1 MVGVADRGKIAL
13 EDITVDFAVEPTAL
27 PNGIGF
33 GVRELV
39 TLYGNISESERV
51 RIERASNFCPVGQAL
66 NKGSMQVEDEVRWS
80 SGEIVSASPNPES
93 LQPLEG
99 DLAAIP
105 SGTAHAKYLL
115 DTKELDESGA
125 MAHEG
130 EAKVTVRYANLT
142 RSSGSIVLGGHSS
155 GGWVPGPFPLAHGG
169 WAAST
174 AATLSQL
181 LPGGNGG
188 PDSLKVELFM
198 KPIPGGRNEAQS
210 NAADGVLGNRPVVR
224 RITVPGTPQDIPLD
238 MVRAAVLRDPISI
251 AYLHGGILFD
261 HQVVVG

>member
-1 MVGVADRGKIAL
+1 
-13 EDITVDFAVEPTAL
+13 
-27 PNGIGF
+27 
-33 GVRELV
+33 
-39 TLYGNISESERV
+39 
-51 RIERASNFCPVGQAL
+51 
-66 NKGSMQVEDEVRWS
+66 MQVEYEVRWS
-80 SGEIVSASPNPES
+80 SGEVLSASPNPDS
-93 LQPLEG
+93 PQPLAG

-105 SGTAHAKYLL
+105 VGTVHAQYLL

-155 GGWVPGPFPLAHGG
+155 DGWVPGRFPLAHGG

-181 LPGGNGG
+181 LPMRPG
-188 PDSLKVELFM
+188 DSDALKVELFM

-210 NAADGVLGNRPVVR
+210 NATDGVISRRPVMR
-224 RITVPGTPQDIPLD
+224 RITVPGTPQDIPLN
-238 MVRAAVLRDPISI
+238 MVRVALLRDPISI
-251 AYLHGGILFD
+251 AYLHGGILLD
-261 HQVVVG
+261 HNVVVGSSQTGRNLTMGHGPTTLRCIS

>member
-1 MVGVADRGKIAL
+1 MDDIA
-13 EDITVDFAVEPTAL
+13 VDFEVEPTAL

-33 GVRELV
+33 RVNERV

-51 RIERASNFCPVGQAL
+51 RLERASNFCPVGQAL
-66 NKGSMQVEDEVRWS
+66 NKGSMQIEDEIRWS
-80 SGEIVSASPNPES
+80 SGEVAQTSPNPES
-93 LQPLEG
+93 IQPLEG

-105 SGTAHAKYLL
+105 AGTVHAGYLL
-115 DTKELDESGA
+115 DTKELDSSGA

-155 GGWVPGPFPLAHGG
+155 DGWVPGPFPLAHGG

-174 AATLSQL
+174 AGTLSQL
-181 LPGGNGG
+181 LPIAHD
-188 PDSLKVELFM
+188 DSDGLKVELFM
-198 KPIPGGRNEAQS
+198 KPSPGGRNEAQS
-210 NAADGVLGNRPVVR
+210 NAADGVVGRRPVVR
-224 RITVPGTPQDIPLD
+224 RITVPGTPQDIPLE
-238 MVRAAVLRDPISI
+238 MVQAALLRDPISI
-251 AYLHGGILFD
+251 AYLNGGILLD

>member
-1 MVGVADRGKIAL
+1 MGR
-13 EDITVDFAVEPTAL
+13 VEPTTL

-33 GVRELV
+33 GVKKLV

-51 RIERASNFCPVGQAL
+51 RLERASNFCPVGQAL
-66 NKGSMQVEDEVRWS
+66 NKGSMQIEDEILWS
-80 SGEIVSASPNPES
+80 SGEVAQASLNLEP

-99 DLAAIP
+99 YLAAIP

-142 RSSGSIVLGGHSS
+142 RSSGSIALGGHSS

-181 LPGGNGG
+181 LPLLDG
-188 PDSLKVELFM
+188 DSDRLKIELFM
-198 KPIPGGRNEAQS
+198 KPSPGGRNESQS
-210 NAADGVLGNRPVVR
+210 NAADGVVGNRPVMR

-238 MVRAAVLRDPISI
+238 MIRAALLRDPISI
-251 AYLHGGILFD
+251 AYLNGGILLD
-261 HQVVVG
+261 HKVVVG